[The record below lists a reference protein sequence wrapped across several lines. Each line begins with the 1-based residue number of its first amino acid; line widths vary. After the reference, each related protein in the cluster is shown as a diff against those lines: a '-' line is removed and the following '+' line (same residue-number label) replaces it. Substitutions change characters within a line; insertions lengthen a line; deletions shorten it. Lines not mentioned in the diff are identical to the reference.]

1 MTKVNIST
9 IDECLE
15 AVTQFLPKTTFNP
28 YESHIISSGKT
39 TVENYEG

>member
-1 MTKVNIST
+1 MTKVNISV

-15 AVTQFLPKTTFNP
+15 TVTKFMPKATFNP

-39 TVENYEG
+39 TV